1 MIDLGRKENE
11 SPVQAIYVVTWKRKE
26 IDGE

>member
-11 SPVQAIYVVTWKRKE
+11 SSVQAIYAATWKRKE

>member
-11 SPVQAIYVVTWKRKE
+11 SPVQAIYAVTWKRKE
-26 IDGE
+26 IDDE